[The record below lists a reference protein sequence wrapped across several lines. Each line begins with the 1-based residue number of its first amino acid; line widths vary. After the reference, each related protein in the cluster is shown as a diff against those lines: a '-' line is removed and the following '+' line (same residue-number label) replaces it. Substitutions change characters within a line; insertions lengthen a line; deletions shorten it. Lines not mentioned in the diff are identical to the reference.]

1 MIEFK
6 NFTKIYKNKIILNDI
21 TLKLEKGKIHG
32 FIGRNASG
40 KTMLFKA
47 ICGFITP
54 TKGCVLVNEKEIG
67 KELDFPTECGV
78 IIEVPGFINNIS
90 GYKNLK
96 ILASINNKIDSEK
109 INASLSI
116 VGLDPNDKQ
125 PVKNYSL
132 GMKQKLAIAQAIMED
147 PTLLILDEPFNAI
160 DKESV
165 INLKK
170 LLINLKNNGVTI
182 LITSHIA
189 DDIDS
194 LCDNVYNVSNGNII
208 KNLIRI

>member
-6 NFTKIYKNKIILNDI
+6 NFTKTYGNKTILNDI

-32 FIGRNASG
+32 FVGKNASG

-47 ICGFITP
+47 ICGFIIP

-67 KELDFPTECGV
+67 KDLDFPTDCGV

-90 GYKNLK
+90 GFKNLK
-96 ILASINNKIDSEK
+96 ILASINNKINSEK
-109 INASLSI
+109 IKDSLRL
-116 VGLDPNDKQ
+116 VGLDPNDKR
-125 PVKNYSL
+125 PVNSYSL

-147 PTLLILDEPFNAI
+147 PSLLILDEPLNAI

-165 INLKK
+165 IDLKE
-170 LLINLKNNGVTI
+170 LLINLKKNGVTI
-182 LITSHIA
+182 LITSHI
-189 DDIDS
+189 DENINS
-194 LCDNVYNVSNGNII
+194 LCDNVYKVSNGSVSYL
-208 KNLIRI
+208 K